1 MWPGLQAVARKFQD
15 KPVLFLAVN
24 SGTPRPQLQS
34 YLRKNKVRWPAIADT
49 DRSFERSCGVPTIS
63 LRNIYQVR
71 IMKPDGTLVAT
82 SPIRMEQTLAGV
94 VGAAKWNVDPKG
106 IPVSLKSAWVNVE
119 FGQFALAA
127 STLKKA
133 GNSRK
138 PEIKQGARKLL
149 DYVGKKM
156 KKQIEAAKKAEADG
170 KVWVA
175 FRGYSDAAV
184 RYKGYELPRDITATI
199 KKLQASPDVKQEVT
213 ALRILAAAKRKLYGK
228 TVSSRKSGFRSLER
242 LAEQR
247 AETQAGREAQRLIDS
262 LNRR

>member
-71 IMKPDGTLVAT
+71 IMKPDGTLIAT
-82 SPIRMEQTLAGV
+82 SPTRMEQALSGA

-119 FGQFALAA
+119 
-127 STLKKA
+127 
-133 GNSRK
+133 
-138 PEIKQGARKLL
+138 
-149 DYVGKKM
+149 KM
-156 KKQIEAAKKAEADG
+156 SKQIESAKKAEADG
-170 KVWVA
+170 KLWVA

-184 RYKGYELPRDITATI
+184 RYKGYELPKDITATI
-199 KKLQASPDVKQEVT
+199 KKLQTSPDVKKEVT

-228 TVSSRKSGFRSLER
+228 TVSSRKSGFRALER
-242 LAEQR
+242 LAEQQ
-247 AETQAGREAQRLIDS
+247 AETQAGLEAQRLIDS
-262 LNRR
+262 LNKR